1 MLFYNMNFSIY
12 LPSTRFQTV
21 LKFKYFTKSLIQR
34 HFEII
39 PFVIVNCYF
48 LQRCTVLE
56 YSLHLHNL
64 FVLALISELEVELT
78 LAYFH
83 HNWCKNDN
91 NDPNFSILYNQNK
104 LEKQLII
111 ATTINQSEQKT
122 GSLLGNQFFH
132 FQRFSFFMT
141 PVRLLKYNNL

>member
-1 MLFYNMNFSIY
+1 MSIKFCITKKSMLFYNMNFSIY
-12 LPSTRFQTV
+12 LPSTRFQTL

-34 HFEII
+34 HFEIT

-64 FVLALISELEVELT
+64 FVLVLISELEVELT
-78 LAYFH
+78 PAYFYYG
-83 HNWCKNDN
+83 WCKHDN

-122 GSLLGNQFFH
+122 DSLLGNQFFIFNVSH
-132 FQRFSFFMT
+132 FS
-141 PVRLLKYNNL
+141 